1 MEEIKL
7 SQIDDS
13 ELTDEQIDNI
23 VYLVVKESL
32 GRWYHWYQDAKRKIF
47 NVRNHILNEYLSKT
61 KG

>member
-23 VYLVVKESL
+23 VYSNIDDDKLPSEYALVFGNSILV
-32 GRWYHWYQDAKRKIF
+32 IF
-47 NVRNHILNEYLSKT
+47 DLFF
-61 KG
+61 